1 MRPPPVQNA
10 SNINYTG
17 PRKGMASVHQGID
30 FGFQFLDLSLHF
42 ELIRY
47 NPDPVGPWQ
56 RDFFITT

>member
-1 MRPPPVQNA
+1 
-10 SNINYTG
+10 
-17 PRKGMASVHQGID
+17 MASVHQGLD
-30 FGFQFLDLSLHF
+30 FGFQFLDFSLHF